1 MTIRAWLRSHAQ
13 AVRMADVFLR
23 IAVTAAMLALI
34 LRGIHVE
41 SVWAA
46 LAHASPALVAASLV
60 LQLASNV
67 VTAWQW
73 QIVMRNL
80 RFGGSSAFYLASLF
94 KSAFFNQAMPAL
106 GGDALRVVD
115 VARRGFRK
123 RDAAFG
129 VFLDR
134 VIAFASLT
142 LLALAAL
149 AVDWS
154 LLPLP
159 VMRTLAI
166 VMGASLAG
174 SLVLLCVGMLPSPR
188 SRAFLARLLHHA
200 GERTR
205 RAVSAHRVALVL
217 SSLLAHALSILS
229 FYALGRALELPFGP
243 VAYGVIIPPA
253 IVLSGLPVSIA
264 GWGVREGTLVAL
276 FGLAGAD
283 GASALALSV
292 TYGVIAF
299 AASLPGLAVFLDRRR
314 HGNARP

>member
-1 MTIRAWLRSHAQ
+1 MTIRAWLQSHAQ
-13 AVRMADVFLR
+13 AVRMADVLLR

-34 LRGIHVE
+34 LRGIHAE

-67 VTAWQW
+67 VTAWEW

-80 RFGGSSAFYLASLF
+80 RFGGNSAFYLASLF
-94 KSAFFNQAMPAL
+94 KAAFFNQAMPAL

-134 VIAFASLT
+134 VVAFATLT
-142 LLALAAL
+142 VLSLAAL
-149 AVDWS
+149 AVDWE
-154 LLPLP
+154 LLPSS
-159 VMRTLAI
+159 VARTLAI
-166 VMGASLAG
+166 VMAAGLAG
-174 SLVLLCVGMLPSPR
+174 SSALLCVGMLPLPR
-188 SRAFLARLLHHA
+188 STAFPARLLRHA
-200 GERTR
+200 RDRTR
-205 RAVSAHRVALVL
+205 RALSAHRAALVL
-217 SSLLAHALSILS
+217 SSLFAHALSVLS
-229 FYALGRALELPFGP
+229 FFALGLALELPFGP
-243 VAYGVIIPPA
+243 VAYGVMVPPA

-283 GASALALSV
+283 RASALALSL
-292 TYGVIAF
+292 TYGVVAF

-314 HGNARP
+314 HGNERP